1 MTQLSLF
8 DDSMPEALSRQS
20 DPVTSRQAAE
30 DIRPKLKRLHQAF
43 VLALADLGGGP
54 CTAREIGERAREMGL
69 HGEVESVRKRAAELD
84 KAGLI
89 TFDELRR
96 CSFTGK
102 LAEGWKLT

>member
-1 MTQLSLF
+1 MTQLELF
-8 DDSMPEALSRQS
+8 GDAIFEKLARQDDP
-20 DPVTSRQAAE
+20 PTSKAAAE
-30 DIRPKLKRLHQAF
+30 DIRPKLSGLREAF

-54 CTAREIGERAREMGL
+54 ATAREIGERAKEMGL

-102 LAEGWKLT
+102 LAEGWRVS